1 MDDNRFFKFI
11 WRVNALAIALL
22 LMIAVCA
29 MAWEMGLRK
38 VFAPRDVSQVVNI
51 DTTDQSLV
59 QKRQIS
65 APTKLEGHD
74 LFLVSV
80 NSEQQYDTEY
90 SSKGTRNTRR
100 NIGIYDPKS
109 GTIKWVF
116 PTQDQLIT
124 EVTTLFVEQ
133 SKPSGQ
139 TVSVADS
146 LLITFVDNDTN
157 GDKRLSNSDVKSLH
171 ARKILEAEGKTVL
184 TNIDSDPRVW
194 GLKGK
199 QRVLFFKRDGVLQSA
214 LFDSDTMTIDST
226 HAIKLP

>member
-1 MDDNRFFKFI
+1 
-11 WRVNALAIALL
+11 
-22 LMIAVCA
+22 
-29 MAWEMGLRK
+29 
-38 VFAPRDVSQVVNI
+38 
-51 DTTDQSLV
+51 
-59 QKRQIS
+59 
-65 APTKLEGHD
+65 
-74 LFLVSV
+74 
-80 NSEQQYDTEY
+80 
-90 SSKGTRNTRR
+90 
-100 NIGIYDPKS
+100 
-109 GTIKWVF
+109 
-116 PTQDQLIT
+116 
-124 EVTTLFVEQ
+124 
-133 SKPSGQ
+133 
-139 TVSVADS
+139 VADS